1 MSDTESKSE
10 SKKETVP
17 TYVSPIA
24 KPLANKSL
32 EKKVLKL
39 IKKAA
44 KAKCT
49 RRGVKEVVKS
59 IRKNEKGILVL
70 AANIYPMDV
79 ISHIP
84 VLCEENKIPYI
95 FVSSKEALGEAATT
109 KRPTSCIHVI
119 IKDDFAEKKK
129 YDEVFDEVKKLNQS
143 L

>member
-1 MSDTESKSE
+1 MSDTETNTE
-10 SKKETVP
+10 SKKDSAP
-17 TYVSPIA
+17 LYVSPIA

-32 EKKVLKL
+32 EKKVLNL
-39 IKKAA
+39 VKKAA

-109 KRPTSCIHVI
+109 KRPTSCIHI
-119 IKDDFAEKKK
+119 ILKDDFPEKKK

>member
-1 MSDTESKSE
+1 MSDTETNTE
-10 SKKETVP
+10 SKKDSAP
-17 TYVSPIA
+17 LYVSPIA

-39 IKKAA
+39 VKKAA

-109 KRPTSCIHVI
+109 KRPTSCIHI
-119 IKDDFAEKKK
+119 ILKDDFPEKKK